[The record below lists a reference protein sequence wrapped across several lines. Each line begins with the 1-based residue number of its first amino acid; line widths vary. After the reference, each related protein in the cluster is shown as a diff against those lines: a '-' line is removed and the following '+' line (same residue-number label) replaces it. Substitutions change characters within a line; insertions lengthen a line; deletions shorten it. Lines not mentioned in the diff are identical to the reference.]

1 MNPTFSSPVLQER
14 VTYSWEDLQQ
24 AAAGVFTDTLKNE
37 KARLEA
43 LAQQGIPLQDMPPAQ
58 SGNHAAPVTDAAE
71 PQAGVP
77 AQPDA
82 APAAAQPQVKA
93 AFAVPSA
100 APQAPAAAP
109 AAAYTHAGF
118 RMAKNAQAVE
128 PAPRVRPS
136 EAPAA
141 AVAPDGAPK
150 TVDEHMIDA
159 ITREVTAQ
167 LCERLAG
174 NIDII
179 VEMALQT
186 AAGRIRKD
194 LGKAVEVA
202 VEQTVR
208 QTLGKL

>member
-14 VTYSWEDLQQ
+14 VTYTWEDLQK
-24 AAAGVFTDTLKNE
+24 AAAGVFTDTLTNE

-43 LAQQGIPLQDMPPAQ
+43 LAQKGIPLQDMPPAEP
-58 SGNHAAPVTDAAE
+58 AAPVTPTDQPRTPVFEEPEAARPAGE
-71 PQAGVP
+71 PQVQAACAVP
-77 AQPDA
+77 AA
-82 APAAAQPQVKA
+82 VAPRT
-93 AFAVPSA
+93 
-100 APQAPAAAP
+100 QAPAAP
-109 AAAYTHAGF
+109 ASACMHAGF

-128 PAPRVRPS
+128 SAPRAKAS
-136 EAPAA
+136 ETPAA
-141 AVAPDGAPK
+141 AMQGASPAK
-150 TVDEHMIDA
+150 TVDEHMIEDM
-159 ITREVTAQ
+159 THEVTAQ

>member
-14 VTYSWEDLQQ
+14 VTYTWEDLQK
-24 AAAGVFTDTLKNE
+24 AAAGVFTDTLTNE
-37 KARLEA
+37 KARLES
-43 LAQQGIPLQDMPPAQ
+43 LAQKGIPLQDMPPAEP
-58 SGNHAAPVTDAAE
+58 AAPVCM
-71 PQAGVP
+71 
-77 AQPDA
+77 
-82 APAAAQPQVKA
+82 
-93 AFAVPSA
+93 
-100 APQAPAAAP
+100 
-109 AAAYTHAGF
+109 HAGF

-128 PAPRVRPS
+128 SAPRAKAS
-136 EAPAA
+136 ETPAA
-141 AVAPDGAPK
+141 AMQGASPAK
-150 TVDEHMIDA
+150 TVDEHMIEEM
-159 ITREVTAQ
+159 THEVTAQ

>member
-14 VTYSWEDLQQ
+14 VTYTWEDLQK
-24 AAAGVFTDTLKNE
+24 AAAGVFTDTLTNE
-37 KARLEA
+37 KARLES
-43 LAQQGIPLQDMPPAQ
+43 LAQKGIPLQDMPPAEP
-58 SGNHAAPVTDAAE
+58 AAPVTPTDQPRIPVFEEPEAARPAGE
-71 PQAGVP
+71 PQV
-77 AQPDA
+77 QA
-82 APAAAQPQVKA
+82 ACALPAAA
-93 AFAVPSA
+93 
-100 APQAPAAAP
+100 APVCM
-109 AAAYTHAGF
+109 HAGF

-128 PAPRVRPS
+128 SAPRARAS
-136 EAPAA
+136 ETPAA
-141 AVAPDGAPK
+141 AMQGASPAK
-150 TVDEHMIDA
+150 TVDEHMIEEM
-159 ITREVTAQ
+159 THEVTAQ

>member
-14 VTYSWEDLQQ
+14 VTYTWEDLQK
-24 AAAGVFTDTLKNE
+24 AAAGVFTDTLTNE
-37 KARLEA
+37 KARLES
-43 LAQQGIPLQDMPPAQ
+43 LAQKGIPLQDMPPAEP
-58 SGNHAAPVTDAAE
+58 AAPVTPTGQPRTPVFEEPEAARPAGE
-71 PQAGVP
+71 PQV
-77 AQPDA
+77 QA
-82 APAAAQPQVKA
+82 ACAVPAAA
-93 AFAVPSA
+93 
-100 APQAPAAAP
+100 APVCM
-109 AAAYTHAGF
+109 HAGF

-128 PAPRVRPS
+128 SAPRAKAS
-136 EAPAA
+136 ETPAA
-141 AVAPDGAPK
+141 AMQGTSPAK
-150 TVDEHMIDA
+150 TVDEHMIEEM
-159 ITREVTAQ
+159 THEVTAQ

>member
-14 VTYSWEDLQQ
+14 VTYTWEDLQK
-24 AAAGVFTDTLKNE
+24 AAAGVFTDTLTNE
-37 KARLEA
+37 KARLES
-43 LAQQGIPLQDMPPAQ
+43 LAQKGIPLQDMPPAEP
-58 SGNHAAPVTDAAE
+58 AAPVTPTDQPRTPVFEEPEAARPAGE
-71 PQAGVP
+71 PQV
-77 AQPDA
+77 QA
-82 APAAAQPQVKA
+82 ACALPAAA
-93 AFAVPSA
+93 
-100 APQAPAAAP
+100 APVCM
-109 AAAYTHAGF
+109 HAGF
-118 RMAKNAQAVE
+118 CMAKNAQAVE
-128 PAPRVRPS
+128 SAPRAKAS
-136 EAPAA
+136 ETPAA
-141 AVAPDGAPK
+141 AMQGASPAK
-150 TVDEHMIDA
+150 TVDEHMIEEMPH
-159 ITREVTAQ
+159 EVTAQ

>member
-14 VTYSWEDLQQ
+14 VTYTWEDLQK
-24 AAAGVFTDTLKNE
+24 AAAGVFTDTLTNE
-37 KARLEA
+37 KARLES
-43 LAQQGIPLQDMPPAQ
+43 LAQKGIPLQDMPPAEP
-58 SGNHAAPVTDAAE
+58 AAPVTPTAQPRTPVFEEPEAARPAGE
-71 PQAGVP
+71 PQVQAVC
-77 AQPDA
+77 AV
-82 APAAAQPQVKA
+82 PAAA
-93 AFAVPSA
+93 
-100 APQAPAAAP
+100 APVCM
-109 AAAYTHAGF
+109 HAGF

-128 PAPRVRPS
+128 SAPRAKAS
-136 EAPAA
+136 ETPAA
-141 AVAPDGAPK
+141 AMQGASPAK
-150 TVDEHMIDA
+150 TVDEHMIEEM
-159 ITREVTAQ
+159 THEVTAQ

>member
-14 VTYSWEDLQQ
+14 VTYTWEDLQK

-37 KARLEA
+37 KARLES
-43 LAQQGIPLQDMPPAQ
+43 LAQKGIPLQDMPP
-58 SGNHAAPVTDAAE
+58 SEPAAPVTPTDQPRTPVFEEPEVARPAGE
-71 PQAGVP
+71 PQVQAACAVP
-77 AQPDA
+77 AAAAPRTQASA
-82 APAAAQPQVKA
+82 APA
-93 AFAVPSA
+93 SA
-100 APQAPAAAP
+100 CM
-109 AAAYTHAGF
+109 HAGF

-128 PAPRVRPS
+128 SAPRAKAS
-136 EAPAA
+136 ETPAA
-141 AVAPDGAPK
+141 AMQGASPAK
-150 TVDEHMIDA
+150 TVDEHMIEEM
-159 ITREVTAQ
+159 THEVTAQ

>member
-14 VTYSWEDLQQ
+14 VTYTWEDLQK
-24 AAAGVFTDTLKNE
+24 AAAGVFTDTFTNE
-37 KARLEA
+37 KARLES
-43 LAQQGIPLQDMPPAQ
+43 LAQKGIPLQDMPPAEP
-58 SGNHAAPVTDAAE
+58 AAPVTPTGQPRTPVFEEPEAARPAGE
-71 PQAGVP
+71 PQV
-77 AQPDA
+77 Q
-82 APAAAQPQVKA
+82 
-93 AFAVPSA
+93 
-100 APQAPAAAP
+100 AAAP
-109 AAAYTHAGF
+109 VCMHAGF

-128 PAPRVRPS
+128 SAPRAKAS
-136 EAPAA
+136 ETPAA
-141 AVAPDGAPK
+141 AMQGTSPAK
-150 TVDEHMIDA
+150 TVDEHMIEEM
-159 ITREVTAQ
+159 THEVTAQ

>member
-14 VTYSWEDLQQ
+14 VTYTWEDLQK

-37 KARLEA
+37 KARLEL
-43 LAQQGIPLQDMPPAQ
+43 LAQKGIPLQDMPPAEP
-58 SGNHAAPVTDAAE
+58 AAPVTPTDQPRTPVFEEPEVARPAGE
-71 PQAGVP
+71 PQVQAACAVP
-77 AQPDA
+77 AAAAPRTQASA
-82 APAAAQPQVKA
+82 APA
-93 AFAVPSA
+93 SA
-100 APQAPAAAP
+100 CM
-109 AAAYTHAGF
+109 HAGF

-128 PAPRVRPS
+128 SAPRAKAS
-136 EAPAA
+136 ETPAA
-141 AVAPDGAPK
+141 AMQGASPAK
-150 TVDEHMIDA
+150 TVDEHMIEEM
-159 ITREVTAQ
+159 THEVTAQ

>member
-14 VTYSWEDLQQ
+14 VTYTWEDLQK
-24 AAAGVFTDTLKNE
+24 AAAGVFTDTLTNE
-37 KARLEA
+37 KARLES
-43 LAQQGIPLQDMPPAQ
+43 LAQKGIPLQDMPPAEP
-58 SGNHAAPVTDAAE
+58 AAPVTPTDQPRTPVFEEPEAARPAGE
-71 PQAGVP
+71 PQV
-77 AQPDA
+77 QA
-82 APAAAQPQVKA
+82 ACALPAAA
-93 AFAVPSA
+93 
-100 APQAPAAAP
+100 APVCM
-109 AAAYTHAGF
+109 HAGF

-128 PAPRVRPS
+128 SAPRAKAS
-136 EAPAA
+136 ETPAA
-141 AVAPDGAPK
+141 AMQGASPAK
-150 TVDEHMIDA
+150 TVDEHMIEEMTD
-159 ITREVTAQ
+159 EVTAQ

>member
-14 VTYSWEDLQQ
+14 VTYTWEDLQK
-24 AAAGVFTDTLKNE
+24 AAAGVFTDTLTNE
-37 KARLEA
+37 KARLES
-43 LAQQGIPLQDMPPAQ
+43 LAQKGIPLQDMPPAEP
-58 SGNHAAPVTDAAE
+58 AAPVTPTDQPRTPVFEEPEAARPAGE
-71 PQAGVP
+71 PQV
-77 AQPDA
+77 QA
-82 APAAAQPQVKA
+82 ACALPAAA
-93 AFAVPSA
+93 
-100 APQAPAAAP
+100 APVCM
-109 AAAYTHAGF
+109 HAGF

-128 PAPRVRPS
+128 SAPRAKAS
-136 EAPAA
+136 ETPAA
-141 AVAPDGAPK
+141 AMQGASPAK
-150 TVDEHMIDA
+150 TVDEHMIEEM
-159 ITREVTAQ
+159 THEVTAQ

>member
-14 VTYSWEDLQQ
+14 VTYTWEDLQK
-24 AAAGVFTDTLKNE
+24 AAAGVFTDTLTNE
-37 KARLEA
+37 KARLES
-43 LAQQGIPLQDMPPAQ
+43 LAQKGIPLQDMPPAEP
-58 SGNHAAPVTDAAE
+58 AAPVTPTGQPRTPVFEEPEAARPAGE
-71 PQAGVP
+71 PQV
-77 AQPDA
+77 QA
-82 APAAAQPQVKA
+82 ACAVPAAA
-93 AFAVPSA
+93 
-100 APQAPAAAP
+100 APVCM
-109 AAAYTHAGF
+109 HAGF

-128 PAPRVRPS
+128 SAPRAKAS
-136 EAPAA
+136 ETPAA
-141 AVAPDGAPK
+141 AMQGASPAK
-150 TVDEHMIDA
+150 TVDEHMIEEM
-159 ITREVTAQ
+159 THEVTAQ

>member
-14 VTYSWEDLQQ
+14 VTYTWEDLQK
-24 AAAGVFTDTLKNE
+24 AAAGVFTDTLTNE
-37 KARLEA
+37 KARLES
-43 LAQQGIPLQDMPPAQ
+43 LAQKGIPLQDMPPAEP
-58 SGNHAAPVTDAAE
+58 AAPVTPTDQPRTPVFEEPEAARPAGE
-71 PQAGVP
+71 PRT
-77 AQPDA
+77 
-82 APAAAQPQVKA
+82 
-93 AFAVPSA
+93 
-100 APQAPAAAP
+100 QAPATPGSACM
-109 AAAYTHAGF
+109 HAGF

-128 PAPRVRPS
+128 SAPRAKAS
-136 EAPAA
+136 ETPAA
-141 AVAPDGAPK
+141 AMQGASPAK
-150 TVDEHMIDA
+150 TVDEHMIEEM
-159 ITREVTAQ
+159 THEVTAQ

>member
-14 VTYSWEDLQQ
+14 VTYTWEDLQK
-24 AAAGVFTDTLKNE
+24 AAAGVFTDTLTNE
-37 KARLEA
+37 KARLES
-43 LAQQGIPLQDMPPAQ
+43 LAQKGIPLQDMPPAEP
-58 SGNHAAPVTDAAE
+58 AAPVTPTDQPRTLVFEEPEAARPAGE
-71 PQAGVP
+71 PQV
-77 AQPDA
+77 QA
-82 APAAAQPQVKA
+82 ACALPAAA
-93 AFAVPSA
+93 
-100 APQAPAAAP
+100 APVCM
-109 AAAYTHAGF
+109 HAGF

-128 PAPRVRPS
+128 SAPRAKAS
-136 EAPAA
+136 ETPAA
-141 AVAPDGAPK
+141 AMQGASPAK
-150 TVDEHMIDA
+150 TVDEHMIEEM
-159 ITREVTAQ
+159 THEVTAQ

>member
-14 VTYSWEDLQQ
+14 VTYTWEDLQK
-24 AAAGVFTDTLKNE
+24 AAAGVFTDTLTNE
-37 KARLEA
+37 KARLES
-43 LAQQGIPLQDMPPAQ
+43 LAQKGIPLQDMPPAEP
-58 SGNHAAPVTDAAE
+58 AAPVTPTDQPRTPVFEEPEAARPAGE
-71 PQAGVP
+71 PQV
-77 AQPDA
+77 QA
-82 APAAAQPQVKA
+82 ACALPAAV
-93 AFAVPSA
+93 
-100 APQAPAAAP
+100 APVCM
-109 AAAYTHAGF
+109 HAGF

-128 PAPRVRPS
+128 SAPRAKAS
-136 EAPAA
+136 ETPAA
-141 AVAPDGAPK
+141 AMQGASPAK
-150 TVDEHMIDA
+150 TVDEHMIEEM
-159 ITREVTAQ
+159 THEVTAQ

>member
-14 VTYSWEDLQQ
+14 VTYTWEDLQK
-24 AAAGVFTDTLKNE
+24 AAAGVFTDTLTNE
-37 KARLEA
+37 KARLES
-43 LAQQGIPLQDMPPAQ
+43 LAQKGIPLQDMPPAEP
-58 SGNHAAPVTDAAE
+58 AAPVTPTAQPRTPVFEEPEAARPAGE
-71 PQAGVP
+71 PQV
-77 AQPDA
+77 QA
-82 APAAAQPQVKA
+82 ACAVPAAA
-93 AFAVPSA
+93 
-100 APQAPAAAP
+100 APVCM
-109 AAAYTHAGF
+109 HAGF

-128 PAPRVRPS
+128 SAPRAKAS
-136 EAPAA
+136 ETPAA
-141 AVAPDGAPK
+141 AMQGASPAK
-150 TVDEHMIDA
+150 TVDEHMIEEM
-159 ITREVTAQ
+159 THEVTAQ

>member
-14 VTYSWEDLQQ
+14 VTYTWEDLQK
-24 AAAGVFTDTLKNE
+24 AAAGVFTDTLTNE
-37 KARLEA
+37 KARLES
-43 LAQQGIPLQDMPPAQ
+43 LAQKGIPLQDMPPAEP
-58 SGNHAAPVTDAAE
+58 AAPVTPTDQPRTPVFEEPEAARPAGE
-71 PQAGVP
+71 PQV
-77 AQPDA
+77 
-82 APAAAQPQVKA
+82 
-93 AFAVPSA
+93 
-100 APQAPAAAP
+100 QAPAAP
-109 AAAYTHAGF
+109 ASACMHAGF

-128 PAPRVRPS
+128 SAPRAKAS
-136 EAPAA
+136 ETPAA
-141 AVAPDGAPK
+141 AMQGTSPAK
-150 TVDEHMIDA
+150 TVDKHMIEEM
-159 ITREVTAQ
+159 THEVTAQ

>member
-14 VTYSWEDLQQ
+14 VTYTWEDLQK
-24 AAAGVFTDTLKNE
+24 AAAGVFTDTLTNE
-37 KARLEA
+37 KARLES
-43 LAQQGIPLQDMPPAQ
+43 LAQKGIPLQDMPPAEP
-58 SGNHAAPVTDAAE
+58 AAPVTPTDRPRTPVFEEPEAARPAGE
-71 PQAGVP
+71 PQV
-77 AQPDA
+77 QA
-82 APAAAQPQVKA
+82 ACALPAAA
-93 AFAVPSA
+93 
-100 APQAPAAAP
+100 APVCM
-109 AAAYTHAGF
+109 HAGF

-128 PAPRVRPS
+128 SAPRAKAS
-136 EAPAA
+136 ETPAA
-141 AVAPDGAPK
+141 AMQGASPAK
-150 TVDEHMIDA
+150 TVDEHMIEEM
-159 ITREVTAQ
+159 THEVTAQ

>member
-1 MNPTFSSPVLQER
+1 MLQER
-14 VTYSWEDLQQ
+14 VTYTWEDLQK
-24 AAAGVFTDTLKNE
+24 AAAGVFTDTLTNE
-37 KARLEA
+37 KARLES
-43 LAQQGIPLQDMPPAQ
+43 LAQKGIPLQDMPPAEP
-58 SGNHAAPVTDAAE
+58 AAPVTPTAQPRTPVFEEPEAARPAGE
-71 PQAGVP
+71 PQVQAVC
-77 AQPDA
+77 AV
-82 APAAAQPQVKA
+82 PAAA
-93 AFAVPSA
+93 
-100 APQAPAAAP
+100 APVCM
-109 AAAYTHAGF
+109 HAGF

-128 PAPRVRPS
+128 SAPRAKAS
-136 EAPAA
+136 ETPAA
-141 AVAPDGAPK
+141 AMQGASPAK
-150 TVDEHMIDA
+150 TVDEHMIEEM
-159 ITREVTAQ
+159 THEVTAQ

>member
-14 VTYSWEDLQQ
+14 VTYTWEDLQK
-24 AAAGVFTDTLKNE
+24 AAAGVFTDTLTNE
-37 KARLEA
+37 KARLES
-43 LAQQGIPLQDMPPAQ
+43 LAQKGIPLQDMPPAEP
-58 SGNHAAPVTDAAE
+58 AAPVTPTDQPRTPVFEEPEAARPAGE
-71 PQAGVP
+71 PQV
-77 AQPDA
+77 QA
-82 APAAAQPQVKA
+82 ACALPAAA
-93 AFAVPSA
+93 
-100 APQAPAAAP
+100 APVCM
-109 AAAYTHAGF
+109 HAGF

-128 PAPRVRPS
+128 SAPRARAS
-136 EAPAA
+136 ETPAA
-141 AVAPDGAPK
+141 AMQGASPAK
-150 TVDEHMIDA
+150 TVDEHMIEEM
-159 ITREVTAQ
+159 THEVTAQ

>member
-14 VTYSWEDLQQ
+14 VTYTWEDLQK
-24 AAAGVFTDTLKNE
+24 AAAGVFTDTLTNE
-37 KARLEA
+37 KARLES
-43 LAQQGIPLQDMPPAQ
+43 LAQKGISLQDMPPAEP
-58 SGNHAAPVTDAAE
+58 AAPVTPTDQPRTPVFEEPEAARPAGE
-71 PQAGVP
+71 PQV
-77 AQPDA
+77 QA
-82 APAAAQPQVKA
+82 ACALPAAA
-93 AFAVPSA
+93 
-100 APQAPAAAP
+100 APRTQAPAAP
-109 AAAYTHAGF
+109 ASACMHAGF

-128 PAPRVRPS
+128 SAPRAKAS
-136 EAPAA
+136 ETPAA
-141 AVAPDGAPK
+141 AMQGASPAK
-150 TVDEHMIDA
+150 TVDEHMIEEM
-159 ITREVTAQ
+159 THEVTAQ

>member
-14 VTYSWEDLQQ
+14 VTYTWEDLQK
-24 AAAGVFTDTLKNE
+24 AAAGVFTDTLTNE
-37 KARLEA
+37 KARLES
-43 LAQQGIPLQDMPPAQ
+43 LAQKGIPLQDMPPAEP
-58 SGNHAAPVTDAAE
+58 AAPVTPTD
-71 PQAGVP
+71 
-77 AQPDA
+77 QPRTP
-82 APAAAQPQVKA
+82 APAAPG
-93 AFAVPSA
+93 SA
-100 APQAPAAAP
+100 CM
-109 AAAYTHAGF
+109 HAGF

-128 PAPRVRPS
+128 SAPRAKAS
-136 EAPAA
+136 ETPAA
-141 AVAPDGAPK
+141 AMQGASPAK
-150 TVDEHMIDA
+150 TVDEHMIEEM
-159 ITREVTAQ
+159 THEVTAQ

>member
-14 VTYSWEDLQQ
+14 VTYTWEDLQK
-24 AAAGVFTDTLKNE
+24 AAAGVFTDTLTNE
-37 KARLEA
+37 KARLES
-43 LAQQGIPLQDMPPAQ
+43 LAQKGIPLQDMPPAEPATPVTPTDQ
-58 SGNHAAPVTDAAE
+58 PRTPVFEEPEAARPAGEPQVQAACALPAAAAPVCM
-71 PQAGVP
+71 
-77 AQPDA
+77 
-82 APAAAQPQVKA
+82 
-93 AFAVPSA
+93 
-100 APQAPAAAP
+100 
-109 AAAYTHAGF
+109 HAGF

-128 PAPRVRPS
+128 SAPRAKAS
-136 EAPAA
+136 ETPAA
-141 AVAPDGAPK
+141 AMQGASPAK
-150 TVDEHMIDA
+150 TVDEHMIEEM
-159 ITREVTAQ
+159 THEVTAQ

>member
-14 VTYSWEDLQQ
+14 VTYTWEDLQK
-24 AAAGVFTDTLKNE
+24 AAAGVFTDTLTNE
-37 KARLEA
+37 KARLES
-43 LAQQGIPLQDMPPAQ
+43 LAQKGIPLQDMPPAEP
-58 SGNHAAPVTDAAE
+58 AAPVTPTDQPRTPVFEEPEAARPAGE
-71 PQAGVP
+71 PQV
-77 AQPDA
+77 QA
-82 APAAAQPQVKA
+82 ACALPAAA
-93 AFAVPSA
+93 
-100 APQAPAAAP
+100 APVCM
-109 AAAYTHAGF
+109 HAGF

-128 PAPRVRPS
+128 SAPRVKAS
-136 EAPAA
+136 ETPAA
-141 AVAPDGAPK
+141 AMQGASPAK
-150 TVDEHMIDA
+150 TVDEHMIEEM
-159 ITREVTAQ
+159 THEVTAQ

>member
-14 VTYSWEDLQQ
+14 VTYTWEDLQK
-24 AAAGVFTDTLKNE
+24 AAAGVFTDTLTNE
-37 KARLEA
+37 KARLES
-43 LAQQGIPLQDMPPAQ
+43 LAQKGIPLQDMPPAEP
-58 SGNHAAPVTDAAE
+58 AAPVTPTDQPRTPVFEEPEAARPAGE
-71 PQAGVP
+71 PHVQA
-77 AQPDA
+77 ACA
-82 APAAAQPQVKA
+82 LPAAA
-93 AFAVPSA
+93 
-100 APQAPAAAP
+100 APVCM
-109 AAAYTHAGF
+109 HAGF

-128 PAPRVRPS
+128 SAPRAKAS
-136 EAPAA
+136 ETPAA
-141 AVAPDGAPK
+141 AMQGASPAK
-150 TVDEHMIDA
+150 TVDEHMIEEM
-159 ITREVTAQ
+159 THEVTAQ

>member
-14 VTYSWEDLQQ
+14 VTYTWEDLQK
-24 AAAGVFTDTLKNE
+24 AAAGVFTDTLTNE
-37 KARLEA
+37 KARLES
-43 LAQQGIPLQDMPPAQ
+43 LAQKGIPLQDMPPAE
-58 SGNHAAPVTDAAE
+58 SAAAAPRT
-71 PQAGVP
+71 
-77 AQPDA
+77 
-82 APAAAQPQVKA
+82 
-93 AFAVPSA
+93 
-100 APQAPAAAP
+100 QAPAAP
-109 AAAYTHAGF
+109 ASACMHAGF

-128 PAPRVRPS
+128 SAPRAKAS
-136 EAPAA
+136 ETPAA
-141 AVAPDGAPK
+141 AMQGASPAK
-150 TVDEHMIDA
+150 TVDEHMIEEM
-159 ITREVTAQ
+159 THEVTAQ

>member
-1 MNPTFSSPVLQER
+1 MLQER
-14 VTYSWEDLQQ
+14 VTYTWEDLQK
-24 AAAGVFTDTLKNE
+24 AAAGVFTDTLTNE
-37 KARLEA
+37 KARLES
-43 LAQQGIPLQDMPPAQ
+43 LAQKGIPLQDMPPA
-58 SGNHAAPVTDAAE
+58 E
-71 PQAGVP
+71 
-77 AQPDA
+77 
-82 APAAAQPQVKA
+82 PAAV
-93 AFAVPSA
+93 
-100 APQAPAAAP
+100 APRTQAPAAP
-109 AAAYTHAGF
+109 ASACTHAGF

-128 PAPRVRPS
+128 SAPRARAS
-136 EAPAA
+136 ETPATA
-141 AVAPDGAPK
+141 MQGASPAK
-150 TVDEHMIDA
+150 TVDEHMIEEM
-159 ITREVTAQ
+159 THEVTAQ

>member
-14 VTYSWEDLQQ
+14 VTYTWEDLQKV
-24 AAAGVFTDTLKNE
+24 AAGVFTDTLTNE
-37 KARLEA
+37 KARLES
-43 LAQQGIPLQDMPPAQ
+43 LAQKGIPLQDMPPAEP
-58 SGNHAAPVTDAAE
+58 AAPVTPTDQPRTPVFEEPEAARPAGE
-71 PQAGVP
+71 PQV
-77 AQPDA
+77 QA
-82 APAAAQPQVKA
+82 ACALPAAA
-93 AFAVPSA
+93 
-100 APQAPAAAP
+100 APVCM
-109 AAAYTHAGF
+109 HAGF

-128 PAPRVRPS
+128 SAPRAKAS
-136 EAPAA
+136 ETPAA
-141 AVAPDGAPK
+141 AMQGASPAK
-150 TVDEHMIDA
+150 TVDEHMIEEM
-159 ITREVTAQ
+159 THEVTAQ

>member
-14 VTYSWEDLQQ
+14 VTYTWEDLQK
-24 AAAGVFTDTLKNE
+24 AAAGVFTDTLTNE

-43 LAQQGIPLQDMPPAQ
+43 LAQKGIPLQDMPPAEP
-58 SGNHAAPVTDAAE
+58 AAPVTPTDQPRTPVFEEPEAARPAGE
-71 PQAGVP
+71 PQ
-77 AQPDA
+77 
-82 APAAAQPQVKA
+82 
-93 AFAVPSA
+93 
-100 APQAPAAAP
+100 
-109 AAAYTHAGF
+109 
-118 RMAKNAQAVE
+118 AQAVE
-128 PAPRVRPS
+128 SAPRAKAS
-136 EAPAA
+136 ETPAA
-141 AVAPDGAPK
+141 AMQGASPAK
-150 TVDEHMIDA
+150 TVDEHMIEEM
-159 ITREVTAQ
+159 THEVTAQ

>member
-14 VTYSWEDLQQ
+14 VTYTWEDLQK

-37 KARLEA
+37 KARLES
-43 LAQQGIPLQDMPPAQ
+43 LAHKGIPLQDMPPAEP
-58 SGNHAAPVTDAAE
+58 AAPVTPTDQPRTPVFEEPEVARPAGE
-71 PQAGVP
+71 PQVQAACAVP
-77 AQPDA
+77 AAAAPRTQASA
-82 APAAAQPQVKA
+82 APA
-93 AFAVPSA
+93 SA
-100 APQAPAAAP
+100 CM
-109 AAAYTHAGF
+109 HAGF

-128 PAPRVRPS
+128 SAPRAKAS
-136 EAPAA
+136 ETPAA
-141 AVAPDGAPK
+141 AMQGASPAK
-150 TVDEHMIDA
+150 TVDEHMIEEM
-159 ITREVTAQ
+159 THEVTAQ